1 MGLVN
6 DNKCSL
12 CRTEIDYI
20 EHFFFTCPTIK
31 YMWNHVS
38 ALFKQVFKINIMLNE
53 KIALFGIVG
62 TEVYGLNKEQIN
74 IANNIILIAKMC
86 ISKYRYGTPINL
98 ITMIEYEM
106 RIRNINYP

>member
-1 MGLVN
+1 M
-6 DNKCSL
+6 KK
-12 CRTEIDYI
+12 T
-20 EHFFFTCPTIK
+20 
-31 YMWNHVS
+31 
-38 ALFKQVFKINIMLNE
+38 
-53 KIALFGIVG
+53 ALFGIVG

-86 ISKYRYGTPINL
+86 IRKYRYGTPINL